1 MQAAAIGEFQVRRMP
16 RINVAIVSTVVPKLD
31 SVGVTGSFS
40 RGKLDRFLFV
50 IFVGGS
56 RGGRGGN
63 SSASFRR
70 YPGVFDLFDLI
81 FGVV

>member
-1 MQAAAIGEFQVRRMP
+1 MP
-16 RINVAIVSTVVPKLD
+16 RINVAIVSTVVPTLD

-40 RGKLDRFLFV
+40 RGKLDRFLCA

-56 RGGRGGN
+56 RGARGGRGGN

-70 YPGVFDLFDLI
+70 YPCVFDLFDLI